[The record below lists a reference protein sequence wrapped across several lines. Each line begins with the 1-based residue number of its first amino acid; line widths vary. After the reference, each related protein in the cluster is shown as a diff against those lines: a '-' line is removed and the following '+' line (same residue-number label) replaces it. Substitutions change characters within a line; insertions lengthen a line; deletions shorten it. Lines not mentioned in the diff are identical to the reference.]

1 MGKDPDDPRGRAR
14 LGKGMCTWRFLLP
27 AAFPRRE
34 FSLPVSQSG
43 EASSSPAAVKN
54 KASVKTAFYAN
65 WGPASRGGLPS
76 RPPSHRGSLAWL
88 GIAITP
94 SQQAPSRVSGS
105 GLREGGLE
113 VLMIRAVHSNGRGL
127 AGGWEEAQNYHIRA
141 MLANGKGGDLP
152 GIGKKTWILNMT
164 Q

>member
-76 RPPSHRGSLAWL
+76 RPPSHCGSLAWL
-88 GIAITP
+88 GITIDHTFLTGSKQSEWFRSGGGRVGGINDSGCA
-94 SQQAPSRVSGS
+94 QQWERIGWGVGGS
-105 GLREGGLE
+105 PELSHTGY
-113 VLMIRAVHSNGRGL
+113 
-127 AGGWEEAQNYHIRA
+127 AGQWKRR
-141 MLANGKGGDLP
+141 
-152 GIGKKTWILNMT
+152 
-164 Q
+164 